1 MNMHFVTADQKP
13 QQVQSIAVFT
23 SHCCHFFISNSNLQP
38 HMYGK
43 HLQSRAH
50 TSSNIMSDLCELVVG
65 ILKDTTAADLKDGN
79 NELKRQN
86 NELKR

>member
-1 MNMHFVTADQKP
+1 
-13 QQVQSIAVFT
+13 
-23 SHCCHFFISNSNLQP
+23 
-38 HMYGK
+38 MYGK

-50 TSSNIMSDLCELVVG
+50 TSSNIMSDLCELLVG